1 MSFQQAPVDRHHHLS
16 YHCGA
21 HQSVRDSILGK
32 EHRINNE
39 IESFVKIKAQT
50 KLAISLLVLFSFTE
64 DALVRFV
71 APGNVVEG
79 RPTPTPCTE
88 SIATVL
94 APPMFL
100 LVCNVLVT
108 FVAVLVLCCLV
119 LCYFLLNLIW
129 IWPFVFFSAF
139 GAIFLLFVHLVHLPL
154 CKLLQHLQASFELRA
169 SQDVL
174 FLHLFGR
181 ESVFAFLTLEF
192 MSICLIVLVFAAL
205 DRRLERMGRV
215 TARTLVNF
223 IIYGFVY
230 IFFVWIFVSD
240 ALLAVFERFL
250 AIRETTSK
258 IYCLVWLEV
267 VPIFVHVSGWSL
279 LN

>member
-1 MSFQQAPVDRHHHLS
+1 M
-16 YHCGA
+16 
-21 HQSVRDSILGK
+21 GK

-119 LCYFLLNLIW
+119 LCYFLLNLI
-129 IWPFVFFSAF
+129 
-139 GAIFLLFVHLVHLPL
+139 
-154 CKLLQHLQASFELRA
+154 
-169 SQDVL
+169 
-174 FLHLFGR
+174 
-181 ESVFAFLTLEF
+181 
-192 MSICLIVLVFAAL
+192 
-205 DRRLERMGRV
+205 
-215 TARTLVNF
+215 
-223 IIYGFVY
+223 
-230 IFFVWIFVSD
+230 
-240 ALLAVFERFL
+240 
-250 AIRETTSK
+250 
-258 IYCLVWLEV
+258 
-267 VPIFVHVSGWSL
+267 
-279 LN
+279 